1 MTARPRAFE
10 RAEKP
15 VGCKSLSGLRLL
27 NRYDVEGI
35 GEELFRQCVPTVFS
49 EPPVDQAYDHLPA
62 ADATFAVEYLPGQ
75 FDQRA
80 ASASE
85 CIQLISQG
93 ERPQVRTAR
102 VYLLGGALSEGGV
115 ARIKKYVINPVEARE
130 AALSRRDTL
139 KVEAPA
145 PGARGGAGGLSS
157 WIRRAWP
164 AL

>member
-1 MTARPRAFE
+1 MVYRVYV
-10 RAEKP
+10 EKKP
-15 VGCKSLSGLRLL
+15 GFDGEAQGLLNELKSLLGVKSLSGLRLL

-49 EPPVDQAYDHLPA
+49 EPPVDQVYDHLPA

-102 VYLLGGALSEGGV
+102 VYLLGGALSEGEL

-130 AALSRRDTL
+130 AALSR
-139 KVEAPA
+139 
-145 PGARGGAGGLSS
+145 
-157 WIRRAWP
+157 
-164 AL
+164 